1 RSGEVACYNTVM
13 NIYVQMASFNL
24 IETEQLV
31 LRPFS
36 MSDDKDMFAYASQ
49 ADNLVYVFPAHK
61 DIAETRLAIA
71 LLFMKAPLGKW
82 AIENKSDQ
90 KMIGTLTFVK
100 IDEKQ
105 RTAEIGYVLNQDYW
119 GKGLMTE
126 AVRTLTD
133 ISLTA
138 FGLNY
143 VDIVVD
149 SENLGSIKVAEKA
162 GFRIADSYKALSPY
176 TKVLR
181 NFRRYRK
188 GKHE

>member
-1 RSGEVACYNTVM
+1 M
-13 NIYVQMASFNL
+13 NIYVQMASFNR

-36 MSDDKDMFAYASQ
+36 MSDDKDMFAYACQ

-71 LLFMKAPLGKW
+71 TMFMKAPLGKW
-82 AIENKSDQ
+82 AIENKADQ

-100 IDEKQ
+100 FDEKQ
-105 RTAEIGYVLNQDYW
+105 RTVEIGYVLNQDYW

-149 SENLGSIKVAEKA
+149 SENLGSIRVAEKA
-162 GFRIADSYKALSPY
+162 GFQIADSYKALSPY